1 MCFLHSK
8 KNNVALLCNVIQ
20 QLQLDTD
27 LFNTR
32 QTYFIKNDNHN
43 KIFLINQMKLS
54 YFLNETT
61 LCCSAELTLCQLERP
76 HTAWLE
82 LWNLESWNLTSELEP
97 GFAEDSFHRCG

>member
-43 KIFLINQMKLS
+43 KNFLINQMKLS

-61 LCCSAELTLCQLERP
+61 LCRSAELTLCQLELP

-82 LWNLESWNLTSELEP
+82 LW
-97 GFAEDSFHRCG
+97 